1 MVAGGHLGAGGQGM
15 GTEQGGAWGCVCPPA
30 PLGAWMPGS
39 LMCAHRMAPCGL
51 GLCPQ
56 KGTSTHRIAEVPQ
69 PSQPLHHLG
78 ALQREGVGLRQAAC
92 E

>member
-15 GTEQGGAWGCVCPPA
+15 EQGRH
-30 PLGAWMPGS
+30 LSIPGGVD
-39 LMCAHRMAPCGL
+39 AGVPNVPTEWQRVGL

-56 KGTSTHRIAEVPQ
+56 MRTSTHRIAKVPKS
-69 PSQPLHHLG
+69 SQPLHHLG
-78 ALQREGVGLRQAAC
+78 ALQRGERLRQAAC